1 VELVKREG
9 IYNYCVDADPAY
21 PSFNTRQNV
30 VESITVWK
38 TCERE
43 GIKKDRSSDETVTPQ
58 RKGKIKTKRR
68 LLMFSFFS
76 SGQHFVSSESHR
88 VIVSGLVQKGVRR
101 LKFLIIQKTNLLVV
115 VSLHYT
121 SLARDFHASHRIN
134 ILK

>member
-1 VELVKREG
+1 VKREG

-43 GIKKDRSSDETVTPQ
+43 GIKKDRSSDETVTPK

-68 LLMFSFFS
+68 LLMFSFFFLWPAFCVV
-76 SGQHFVSSESHR
+76 GIPPCNRFR
-88 VIVSGLVQKGVRR
+88 LGPKGG
-101 LKFLIIQKTNLLVV
+101 KT
-115 VSLHYT
+115 T
-121 SLARDFHASHRIN
+121 
-134 ILK
+134 